1 MSDSD
6 SDSDSVD
13 EYMRNLVAS
22 GRMSVN
28 GNYSPPES
36 SGIDPQDM
44 LDTPRREP
52 HRASDLPPLYLGEPL
67 IPSTNPIP
75 SSNIQDSPPR
85 LRRQRRTHS
94 LRGRRGTHRPRII
107 TQDLD
112 REAKNEYRRN
122 TNCFRR
128 CVGDVCELVCRN
140 RFGLGGKTRK
150 KSKRKRK
157 RKTKKR
163 RKRKTK
169 RRRRKRRKMRKK
181 RR

>member
-1 MSDSD
+1 MSDSE
-6 SDSDSVD
+6 SDSDD
-13 EYMRNLVAS
+13 EYISDLQAS
-22 GRMSVN
+22 GRMRINRNSTPPQ
-28 GNYSPPES
+28 SPPTP
-36 SGIDPQDM
+36 PQG
-44 LDTPRREP
+44 P
-52 HRASDLPPLYLGEPL
+52 HRQPVPSSIPPLDLGEPP
-67 IPSTNPIP
+67 IPSTDQT
-75 SSNIQDSPPR
+75 SSLNIQDSPLR

-94 LRGRRGTHRPRII
+94 LRGRRGTHRSRSI

-169 RRRRKRRKMRKK
+169 GRRKK
-181 RR
+181 RRKTRKKRR